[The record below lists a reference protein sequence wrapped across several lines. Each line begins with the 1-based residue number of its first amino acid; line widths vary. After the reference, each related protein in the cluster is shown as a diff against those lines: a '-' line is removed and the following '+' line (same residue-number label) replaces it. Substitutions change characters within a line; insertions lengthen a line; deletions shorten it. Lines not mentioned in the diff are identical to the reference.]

1 MEDFMKEY
9 IFISCLVQV
18 YLYNLYME
26 DFMKEYIS
34 YLV

>member
-1 MEDFMKEY
+1 MED
-9 IFISCLVQV
+9 FISCLIQV